1 MEMMFLSQMT
11 SRFLEFSQRFS
22 LVYLCSLL
30 RLVFFSF
37 PSTQGSIRFLFLL
50 NSVVNATFCDGQSA
64 SLMKGCFARIWEL
77 VFTRNNSKFFSKLFR
92 QISNFAKIILPLL
105 VVALNACILLTYFHA
120 FLLSTEFRY
129 WFYCVIRNSLPVLD
143 LKVVATAW
151 GYHCHCCS
159 NILHQ
164 IFLWATQAD

>member
-11 SRFLEFSQRFS
+11 SRSLEFSQRFS

-50 NSVVNATFCDGQSA
+50 NSVVNATFCDDQSA
-64 SLMKGCFARIWEL
+64 SSMKGCFARIWEL
-77 VFTRNNSKFFSKLFR
+77 VFTRNNSKFFSKLSR
-92 QISNFAKIILPLL
+92 QISNFAQIILPLL
-105 VVALNACILLTYFHA
+105 FVVLNACILITYFHA
-120 FLLSTEFRY
+120 FLMSTEFQY
-129 WFYCVIRNSLPVLD
+129 WFYWFIRDSLPVLD

-151 GYHCHCCS
+151 GYHCLCCS
-159 NILHQ
+159 NTLRR
-164 IFLWATQAD
+164 IFIWGAQAD